1 MNVLFGNTQMS
12 PCVLTK
18 MPKGHFGLPKRLAW
32 QIFFACRFTKK
43 DTWFMKSK
51 ISDPINGVNFVSRLS
66 IQNDIIYAISYF
78 KFYILHKYV
87 C

>member
-1 MNVLFGNTQMS
+1 
-12 PCVLTK
+12 
-18 MPKGHFGLPKRLAW
+18 MPKGHFGLKKRLAW

-51 ISDPINGVNFVSRLS
+51 ISDPINCVYLLSRLS
-66 IQNDIIYAISYF
+66 IENDVIHARSYF

-87 C
+87 NRNGKLVFLVSDVFL